1 MHAPQVNSIPGWKR
15 LAALL
20 LLLLSAGLAACSAFS
35 LTNVWRS
42 PDFKGPPLA
51 RVLVVGV
58 SSNETSR
65 RIFEDGFVKAL
76 QAAGV
81 GAATSYGAMPE
92 SGQVSKERLQAA
104 IRQARA
110 DGVLITRLVRV
121 DKQVDVMAAPAPI
134 GFRGGYYGW
143 YGSAW
148 ATPMVDTYNVV
159 SFEST
164 LWDEKR
170 EAVIWSGT
178 TEAIESSNVAKS
190 AADMAQVLIERMK
203 KDGVI

>member
-1 MHAPQVNSIPGWKR
+1 MQSQRNSTLGWKR
-15 LAALL
+15 LAAVLL
-20 LLLLSAGLAACSAFS
+20 MAAGLAACSSFS

-42 PDFKGPPLA
+42 PDFKGPPVA
-51 RVLVVGV
+51 KVLVVGV
-58 SSNETSR
+58 SNNETSR

-76 QAAGV
+76 QASGV
-81 GAATSYGAMPE
+81 AAATSYGPMPE
-92 SGQVSKERLQAA
+92 SGKVSKERLQSA
-104 IRQARA
+104 IRQSGAE
-110 DGVLITRLVRV
+110 GVLITRLVRV
-121 DKQVDVMAAPAPI
+121 DKQVDVMAAPVPM

-148 ATPMVDTYNVV
+148 AAPAMVDTYNVV
-159 SFEST
+159 SFETT
-164 LWDEKR
+164 LWDANR

-178 TEAIESSNVAKS
+178 TEAIESSNVAKA

>member
-1 MHAPQVNSIPGWKR
+1 MQIQRSSISTWKR

-20 LLLLSAGLAACSAFS
+20 LVAAGLAACASFS

-42 PDFKGPPLA
+42 PDFKGPPVA
-51 RVLVVGV
+51 KVLVVGV

-65 RIFEDGFVKAL
+65 RIFEDGFAKAL
-76 QAAGV
+76 QASGV
-81 GAATSYGAMPE
+81 AAATSYGLLQE
-92 SGQVSKERLQAA
+92 SGKVSKERLQAA
-104 IRQARA
+104 IRQSGAE
-110 DGVLITRLVRV
+110 GVLITRLVRV
-121 DKQVDVMAAPAPI
+121 DKQVDVMAPPMPM

-148 ATPMVDTYNVV
+148 AAPAMVDTYNVV
-159 SFEST
+159 SFETT

-170 EAVIWSGT
+170 ESVIWSGT
-178 TEAIESSNVAKS
+178 TEAIESSNVAKAS
-190 AADMAQVLIERMK
+190 ADMAKVLIERMK